1 MKKELLIKEIKK
13 VKRASDEIALLTTKE
28 RNDLLKAIHDK
39 LIEAKDSIFKS
50 NEKDVESAK
59 TNTKLNEALVDRL
72 ILNDKRFKEM
82 TDGILK
88 VISLDDP
95 IDISYD
101 GKTLK
106 SKLHIEKR
114 RVPLGVILAIYESRP
129 NVTIDIAT
137 LCLKSGNAVILKG
150 GSEAFNTNLC
160 LYNLIQEVL
169 ESKNYNKDMVYF
181 LQSKDREDINNLL
194 RMSDLIDV
202 VIPRGGVHLQK
213 LCQDNSSIP
222 VIIGGFGISHIF
234 IDKICDLDKAI
245 DIVLN
250 AKTSKPSACNSL
262 DTILLHED
270 LKGDFLQRLVHT
282 LHEHNIKIY
291 APRDVLENIIV
302 LPSDVHETKED
313 SFDIEYLSLALNI
326 KFVSSVDSAIEHM
339 RAHGAV
345 HSDSIITNDLKNAN
359 RFIQMAPS
367 ACVYVNAST
376 RFTDGGQ
383 FGMGA
388 EVAISTQK
396 LHVRGPMGLNDLT
409 TYKYVAIGD
418 YLVRE

>member
-1 MKKELLIKEIKK
+1 MKKELLEKEIIK

-39 LIEAKDSIFKS
+39 LIEAKDIIFKS
-50 NEKDVESAK
+50 NEKDVENAK
-59 TNTKLNEALVDRL
+59 TNPKLNEALVDRL
-72 ILNDKRFKEM
+72 VINDKRFKEM

-95 IDISYD
+95 IDISYE

-169 ESKNYNKDMVYF
+169 DSNNYNKDIVYF

-213 LCQDNSSIP
+213 LCQENSSIP

-302 LPSDVHETKED
+302 LPSNVYETKKD
-313 SFDIEYLSLALNI
+313 SFDLEYLSLALNI
-326 KFVSSVDSAIEHM
+326 KFVSSVDNAIKHM
-339 RAHGAV
+339 REHGAV